1 MALTNAFFE
10 AVSSRNIRRIRIMMK
25 DSLLVDPSFSEF
37 HKMENEASGVIDLY
51 DIHDG
56 GEFLVDKS
64 LWNDSY
70 MNDLMVQVVINFS
83 HERIEHLQQVV
94 HFLRPLTTKTQY
106 SQEQKKQESD
116 NQNNTG
122 NYKETRTQNQE
133 NRSNFSFSSIGRGS
147 KISCGALIGGVVG
160 GSIASAVSASVISG
174 LVIGAAL
181 GAIIVTVSTNGE

>member
-37 HKMENEASGVIDLY
+37 HKMENEASGVINLY
-51 DIHDG
+51 DIHDE
-56 GEFLVDKS
+56 GELLLDNS

-94 HFLRPLTTKTQY
+94 RFLRPLTTK
-106 SQEQKKQESD
+106 KQETY
-116 NQNNTG
+116 NQNSTG
-122 NYKETRTQNQE
+122 NYKEDRAQNQE
-133 NRSNFSFSSIGRGS
+133 NRNTFNFSYMGRGS
-147 KISCGALIGGVVG
+147 KISCGAIIGGVFG
-160 GSIASAVSASVISG
+160 GSIASAISASVISG

-181 GAIIVTVSTNGE
+181 GAIVVTVSTMENDK